1 MKEKIM
7 ELICGAIILIML
19 SAIMILS
26 FGIPVGLIFVGMML
40 LLLGGLA
47 LCEYINKRRK
57 P

>member
-1 MKEKIM
+1 MKAKIM

-19 SAIMILS
+19 SSIMILS